1 MANVIEVI
9 DEKRETV
16 GSITFEQAS
25 EALTAFRRAAGFDL
39 HLPMTVRLEL
49 RNRVDPCPM
58 LSNLSAVITAI
69 GDAQNLLTVGR
80 AVGRIGPQEW
90 FVGQVKESRIGAALI
105 WSDTI
110 PALAAYERFR
120 DGRLPR
126 FKITIAAEFCYLIP
140 PAIPGRTGLKW
151 RTEPFPVHGE
161 AEVSYQTEVWI
172 KMLRHLNVSHP
183 VLLEIPLPSSPPK
196 PWGAVWHAIAEAS
209 SSFERGGETGWKGCI
224 SAVRLA
230 LDRWREI
237 EAEDMGP
244 GWARPNGD
252 DLRKRT
258 TKQRLDNIRWH
269 LREYTYLAPHSG
281 AEEFARDDALLM
293 LSTLSALLVVRKP

>member
-1 MANVIEVI
+1 
-9 DEKRETV
+9 
-16 GSITFEQAS
+16 
-25 EALTAFRRAAGFDL
+25 L
-39 HLPMTVRLEL
+39 
-49 RNRVDPCPM
+49 
-58 LSNLSAVITAI
+58 
-69 GDAQNLLTVGR
+69 
-80 AVGRIGPQEW
+80 
-90 FVGQVKESRIGAALI
+90 
-105 WSDTI
+105 
-110 PALAAYERFR
+110 
-120 DGRLPR
+120 
-126 FKITIAAEFCYLIP
+126 CYLVP
-140 PAIPGRTGLKW
+140 QSLPGGRTW

-161 AEVSYQTEVWI
+161 VEVSYPTEVWI
-172 KMLRHLNVSHP
+172 KMLRALNASYP
-183 VLLEIPLPSSPPK
+183 VLLEVPLPSSPPT
-196 PWGAVWHAIAEAS
+196 PWDGVWGAIAEGTTAV
-209 SSFERGGETGWKGCI
+209 ERGGETGWKGCI

-269 LREYTYLAPHSG
+269 LREYTHLAPHSG